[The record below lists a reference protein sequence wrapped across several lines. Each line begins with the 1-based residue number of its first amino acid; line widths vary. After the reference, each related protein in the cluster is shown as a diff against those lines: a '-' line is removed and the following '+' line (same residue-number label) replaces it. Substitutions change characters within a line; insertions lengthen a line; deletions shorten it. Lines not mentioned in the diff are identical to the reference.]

1 MSDPRGA
8 ANLLRRLMLA
18 IVLSPAGE
26 CFLERFTDAK
36 MCLLQLSAF
45 MTQKPARKAQVP
57 LCLISELNEAHS
69 RWKRGYWTLSE
80 TRRAVSLLTP
90 D

>member
-1 MSDPRGA
+1 MFDPSGRL
-8 ANLLRRLMLA
+8 NLLRRLMLA
-18 IVLSPAGE
+18 IVLSSAGE

-45 MTQKPARKAQVP
+45 MTQEPARKAQVP

-69 RWKRGYWTLSE
+69 RWERVYWPISE
-80 TRRAVSLLTP
+80 TRCATSLLTLG
-90 D
+90 